1 MTEGGWGRKEERRAG
16 CGGGRR
22 NVPTREKG
30 ENDRRKEREEGN
42 GGCKENVKAMEDG
55 EKSEKGGKMRDRRVK
70 RCKTVGR

>member
-1 MTEGGWGRKEERRAG
+1 MYQQEKKERMT
-16 CGGGRR
+16 
-22 NVPTREKG
+22 G
-30 ENDRRKEREEGN
+30 ERKERKET